1 MAKVRSYQGT
11 RTAVLVTVLIGGAC
25 GKVGP
30 SHESEL
36 SDKAGAAGSEGF
48 AGETLAGTGGL
59 AAARDFG
66 CQFSAH
72 LIEEWLWGRPYDRER
87 GCVDTSHFVAPD
99 WCIVPPGHGSGLV
112 GFQCLRRLSDGAE
125 FWTYAPGELAFDS
138 EGWEPCS
145 DLFPD
150 APLPRP

>member
-11 RTAVLVTVLIGGAC
+11 RAAVLVTVLIGGAC

-36 SDKAGAAGSEGF
+36 SDKAGAAGSEAF
-48 AGETLAGTGGL
+48 AGETRAGAGGL
-59 AAARDFG
+59 AAVPDFG

-87 GCVDTSHFVAPD
+87 GCVDTSQFVAPN
-99 WCIVPPGHGSGLV
+99 WCIVPPGKGSGLV
-112 GFQCLRRLSDGAE
+112 GFSVCAGCRTARNSGRTRRASWRLIESVGSHVR
-125 FWTYAPGELAFDS
+125 T
-138 EGWEPCS
+138 C
-145 DLFPD
+145 
-150 APLPRP
+150 